1 MKKILLILIFIPLVS
16 FGQKKEKNPVLPM
29 GDGVYLVGVSGN
41 GNGRFKSLGKLRTI
55 AFDKANSFAK
65 KNNAIAEVI
74 SINETPMSF
83 GVFNQVDLKFKLVSN
98 TKKLSNP
105 NSKSTILSVASSGN
119 GNVTQAQLY
128 NKDPKQD
135 AIEELK
141 KIKELFDLEL
151 ITKEEFDNKA
161 KELKKMILGN

>member
-1 MKKILLILIFIPLVS
+1 
-16 FGQKKEKNPVLPM
+16 
-29 GDGVYLVGVSGN
+29 
-41 GNGRFKSLGKLRTI
+41 
-55 AFDKANSFAK
+55 
-65 KNNAIAEVI
+65 
-74 SINETPMSF
+74 MSF
-83 GVFNQVDLKFKLVSN
+83 GVFNQVDLKFKLVSS